1 MKHTMNLA
9 YQFQFAFNLFSKIS
23 SLVKREKKYFL
34 ALLIGVHHFFS
45 RFTKILILEKRL
57 KAHFNFLSK
66 VHSVFHHY
74 LFPQDNLSHPT
85 FPLAKSIVRMNQ
97 NLNFK

>member
-1 MKHTMNLA
+1 MFYLDLHKMTEMQMA
-9 YQFQFAFNLFSKIS
+9 FQFTKSYAF
-23 SLVKREKKYFL
+23 
-34 ALLIGVHHFFS
+34 
-45 RFTKILILEKRL
+45 KILILEKRL

-97 NLNFK
+97 NLNFE

>member
-1 MKHTMNLA
+1 MLSIYKVN
-9 YQFQFAFNLFSKIS
+9 I
-23 SLVKREKKYFL
+23 EKKYGG
-34 ALLIGVHHFFS
+34 LLLKGLKKYFFS

-85 FPLAKSIVRMNQ
+85 FPLAKSIVSMNQ
-97 NLNFK
+97 NFILYNIL